1 MTQLGNKQKAC
12 PGILLKKK
20 YVCVILDKLEKMFN
34 LIPNQ
39 ADATVGYHRI
49 SVDSQKFYTQA
60 ILLFH
65 I

>member
-1 MTQLGNKQKAC
+1 MTQLENKKAC

-49 SVDSQKFYTQA
+49 SVDKNHTQA
-60 ILLFH
+60 IPLFH